1 MTDKFIPKLYQMLE
15 DANLSQ
21 IITWSEEGDAV
32 MIWSEENLGRILPR
46 YGFKTNN
53 FSAIQ
58 RQLNYYGF
66 KKTTQGKNP
75 TVYMHEHFYR
85 GSTNLLEIRK
95 RTAVKESSKA
105 VQVPVGPTRRVTRS
119 ATKSASW
126 PSSPNSVPVSQM
138 TEIVFDSTAE
148 NIPLSPALLP
158 LENISLPPVVD
169 SSSSVSI
176 SEPLSQEN
184 FEIQRLSDENRMLK
198 EEMRRFR
205 EQQEQTQML
214 MREMLAQ
221 IQQNREET
229 NILKNLVNT
238 LMMNSQV
245 APVPFSVPYS
255 VPFSPSSSVPVSPVS
270 SSSVQD
276 IPSSI
281 ALQGEPISD
290 QEATQLLEEIFSQ
303 STQELSTQEWNL
315 EEIRFDLIP
324 QN

>member
-1 MTDKFIPKLYQMLE
+1 MLE

-75 TVYMHEHFYR
+75 TVYMHEYFYR
-85 GSTNLLEIRK
+85 GSPNLLEIRK
-95 RTAVKESSKA
+95 RTAVKESSKSA
-105 VQVPVGPTRRVTRS
+105 APVPTRRVTRS
-119 ATKSASW
+119 AAKAASW
-126 PSSPNSVPVSQM
+126 PSSPLQEVQQQSLMS
-138 TEIVFDSTAE
+138 EIVFDSET
-148 NIPLSPALLP
+148 IPLSPVLLP
-158 LENISLPPVVD
+158 FESTEVSATAHISVPPTVPSFVP
-169 SSSSVSI
+169 I
-176 SEPLSQEN
+176 PPANQEN
-184 FEIQRLSDENRMLK
+184 FEIQRLSNENRMLK

-205 EQQEQTQML
+205 EQQEQTQMI
-214 MREMLAQ
+214 MREMLVQ
-221 IQQNREET
+221 LQQNREET
-229 NILKNLVNT
+229 NVLKNLVNT
-238 LMMNSQV
+238 LIMNSQASPV
-245 APVPFSVPYS
+245 LSYPEPIVPPAPETVPVPTTP
-255 VPFSPSSSVPVSPVS
+255 
-270 SSSVQD
+270 
-276 IPSSI
+276 
-281 ALQGEPISD
+281 APISD

-303 STQELSTQEWNL
+303 STQDLATQDWNL